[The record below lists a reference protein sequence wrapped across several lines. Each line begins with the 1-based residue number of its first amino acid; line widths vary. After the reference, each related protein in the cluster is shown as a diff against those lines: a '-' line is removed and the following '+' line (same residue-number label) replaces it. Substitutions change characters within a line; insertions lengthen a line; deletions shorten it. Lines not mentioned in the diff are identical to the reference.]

1 MAPVTLTESR
11 LANLG
16 ANAALRAF
24 DRYCERF
31 AQITRRAPTRF
42 EQRDWHGMQRD
53 SVERLDL
60 YRDVVDHLTA
70 EVRELLGDRVEDKLV
85 WVAVKAVYSGLIAD
99 RDDWDVAETFFNSLT
114 RRIFTTVGV
123 DQHIEFVATD
133 YSKPPTKAGG
143 RLTHRYERGPAA
155 ALIEQ
160 ILTDFVRFQVRFQDI
175 RRDAKLVAL
184 EIEQRLRAAGLG
196 DVTAA
201 EVVPQPFFR
210 GKGAYLVGSLEAGG
224 EVLPMVLALRN
235 PGDGLVVDAVLLD
248 SRDVSILFSFTRSYF
263 HVDVDRPYDLVRFL
277 ATLMPRKRIA
287 ELYTSIGYHKHGKTE
302 LYRDLLAH
310 IGATAEQ
317 FDHAR
322 GIAGLV
328 MVVFTMPGF
337 DVVFKVLRDRFGAPK
352 RMTPADVKAKYRHVF
367 LHDRAGRL
375 VDAQQFEHLEF
386 DLARFTDA
394 LLDELTT
401 ECSRAVRV
409 EGDKV
414 VVAHAYVERRVD
426 PLNLYVREAGPE
438 AAEAAVLDYG
448 LAIKDLAKTNIFPGD
463 MLLKNFGVTRHGRVV
478 FYDYDELAEITEL
491 RFRAMPEAEF
501 DDDLMSDEPWFG
513 VGEHDV
519 FPEELRAFLGLPGPL
534 REAFER
540 RHGDLFTPT
549 FWTGIQERLR
559 GGEIIEI
566 FPYGASR
573 RLQET

>member
-1 MAPVTLTESR
+1 MARVTLTESR

-24 DRYCERF
+24 DRYCDRF
-31 AQITRRAPTRF
+31 AQITHRAPTRF

-70 EVRELLGDRVEDKLV
+70 EVQELLGDRVEDKLV
-85 WVAVKAVYSGLIAD
+85 WVAIKAVYSGLIAD
-99 RDDWDVAETFFNSLT
+99 RNDWDVAETFFNSLT

-133 YSKPPTKAGG
+133 YTKPPTKAGSQ
-143 RLTHRYERGPAA
+143 LTHRYERGPAA
-155 ALIEQ
+155 ALVEQ

-184 EIEQRLRAAGLG
+184 EIEQHLRSRGLG
-196 DVTAA
+196 DVSAA

-224 EVLPMVLALRN
+224 ETLPMVLALRN

-248 SRDVSILFSFTRSYF
+248 SRDASILFSFTRSYF

-302 LYRDLLAH
+302 LYRDLLGH
-310 IGATAEQ
+310 IGATDER

-386 DLARFTDA
+386 DRSRFTDE

-401 ECSRAVRV
+401 ECRRAVRV
-409 EGDKV
+409 EGEKV

-426 PLNLYVREAGPE
+426 PLNLYVREAEAE
-438 AAEAAVLDYG
+438 AAEAAVVDYG

-491 RFRAMPEAEF
+491 RFRDMPEAEF
-501 DDDLMSDEPWFG
+501 DDDVMSDEPWFG

-540 RHGDLFTPT
+540 RHGDLFTPA

-573 RLQET
+573 RLQEA

>member
-24 DRYCERF
+24 DRYRDRF

-60 YRDVVDHLTA
+60 YREVVGHLTT
-70 EVRELLGDRVEDKLV
+70 EVRDLLGERVEDKLV
-85 WVAVKAVYSGLIAD
+85 WVAIKAVYSGLIAG

-133 YSKPPTKAGG
+133 YSNPPTKPGG
-143 RLTHRYERGPAA
+143 QLTHRYERGPAA
-155 ALIEQ
+155 ALVEQ

-184 EIEQRLRAAGLG
+184 EIEQRLRSHGLG
-196 DVTAA
+196 EVSAA

-224 EVLPMVLALRN
+224 EVVPMVLALRN
-235 PGDGLVVDAVLLD
+235 PGDGMVVDAVLLD

-263 HVDVDRPYDLVRFL
+263 HVDIERPYDLVRFL

-302 LYRDLLAH
+302 LYRDLLEH
-310 IGATAEQ
+310 IGATDER

-337 DVVFKVLRDRFGAPK
+337 DVVFKVMRDRFGAPK
-352 RMTPADVKAKYRHVF
+352 RITPADVRAKYRHVF

-386 DLARFTDA
+386 DRARFSEE
-394 LLDELTT
+394 LLEELAT
-401 ECSRAVRV
+401 ECAKAVQVDGER
-409 EGDKV
+409 V

-426 PLNLYVREAGPE
+426 PLNLYVREAPGE

-478 FYDYDELAEITEL
+478 FYDYDELAELTDL
-491 RFRAMPEAEF
+491 RFRKMPEAEF
-501 DDDLMSDEPWFG
+501 EDDVMSDEPWFG

-534 REAFER
+534 RAAFER
-540 RHGDLFTPT
+540 RHADLFTPR

-573 RLQET
+573 RLTED